1 MLARPGQLLDSKIV
15 IGSVFLS
22 ALRRQLQA
30 TRLAG
35 GLRPSPCPIL
45 VGLAVLLTPLPTI
58 RSLALYAKEPLH
70 RLLILVPKYL
80 QRRLQL

>member
-22 ALRRQLQA
+22 ALRRKLQA

-35 GLRPSPCPIL
+35 GLSPDPCPVL
-45 VGLAVLLTPLPTI
+45 VGLTLLLAPLPTVY
-58 RSLALYAKEPLH
+58 SLPLYAKEPLH

-80 QRRLQL
+80 ERRLQL